1 MLPQNIQAIAQ
12 PVASAKAIL
21 TLNTEETPEDN

>member
-12 PVASAKAIL
+12 FVASAKAIL
-21 TLNTEETPEDN
+21 TLNAEETPEDN